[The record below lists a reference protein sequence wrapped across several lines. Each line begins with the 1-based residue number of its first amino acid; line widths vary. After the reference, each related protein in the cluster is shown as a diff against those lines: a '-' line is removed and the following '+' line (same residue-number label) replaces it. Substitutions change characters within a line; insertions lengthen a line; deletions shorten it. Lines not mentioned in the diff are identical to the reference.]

1 MILLTGATG
10 FLGSH
15 ILEELIEKQLE
26 VVILTRNK
34 SSLEKIKH
42 LPKSSYKTFNADEN
56 SLESLY
62 SIYPI
67 KTIIHT
73 AVSYGHNNDYVEIIN
88 TNITLPIQLIEIGLR
103 NQLSSFI
110 NTDSYFN
117 KDNLSYSHL
126 IHYSTS
132 KKSFDN
138 WLKFFS
144 QKIKIISLRLEH
156 IYGPRDNREK
166 FCNFVINSI
175 AIQKIPQIDLTH
187 GHQMRDFIYVK
198 DAARAFIS
206 ILNLIQRENFRY
218 RKYDIGT
225 GQATQ
230 IREFINLVKEISKS
244 QTILNFG
251 AIPYR
256 NDEIMSSFAD
266 VTEIF
271 NTGWKPTF
279 SIGDGIIA
287 TIDNR
292 RNLLKTI

>member
-26 VVILTRNK
+26 VVIITRKK

-42 LPKSSYKTFNADEN
+42 LPKSLYKTFNADEN

-62 SIYPI
+62 STYPI

-126 IHYSTS
+126 LHYSTS

-144 QKIKIISLRLEH
+144 QKIKIASLRLEH
-156 IYGPRDNREK
+156 IYGPRDNKEK
-166 FCNFVINSI
+166 FCNLVINSI
-175 AIQKIPQIDLTH
+175 AIEKIPRIDLTH

-198 DAARAFIS
+198 DAAKAYLK
-206 ILNLIQRENFRY
+206 ILNLIERESFRY

-230 IREFINLVKEISKS
+230 ICEFVNLVKEISKS
-244 QTILNFG
+244 QTVLNFG
-251 AIPYR
+251 RIPYR

-266 VTEIF
+266 TTEIK
-271 NTGWKPTF
+271 NLGWEASTTLKN
-279 SIGDGIIA
+279 GIKQTIA
-287 TIDNR
+287 YETN
-292 RNLLKTI
+292 K

>member
-1 MILLTGATG
+1 MKIL
-10 FLGSH
+10 
-15 ILEELIEKQLE
+15 
-26 VVILTRNK
+26 
-34 SSLEKIKH
+34 
-42 LPKSSYKTFNADEN
+42 PPP
-56 SLESLY
+56 LESLY
-62 SIYPI
+62 SSYPI

-73 AVSYGHNNDYVEIIN
+73 AVSYGHNNDYAEIIN

-126 IHYSTS
+126 LHYSTS

-156 IYGPRDNREK
+156 IYGPRDNKEK
-166 FCNFVINSI
+166 FCDHLINSI
-175 AIQKIPQIDLTH
+175 AIKKVPRIDLTH

-198 DAARAFIS
+198 DAAKAYLN
-206 ILNLIQRENFRY
+206 ILNLIERENFRY

-230 IREFINLVKEISKS
+230 IREFVNLVKEISKS
-244 QTILNFG
+244 QTVLNFG
-251 AIPYR
+251 EIPYR

-266 VTEIF
+266 TTEI
-271 NTGWKPTF
+271 
-279 SIGDGIIA
+279 
-287 TIDNR
+287 
-292 RNLLKTI
+292 RNLGWEALTTLKNGITQTIAYEANK